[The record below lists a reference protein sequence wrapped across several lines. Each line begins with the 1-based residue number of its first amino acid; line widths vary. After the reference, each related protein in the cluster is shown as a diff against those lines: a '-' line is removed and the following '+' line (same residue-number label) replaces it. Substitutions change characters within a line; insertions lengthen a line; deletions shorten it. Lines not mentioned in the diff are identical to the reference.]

1 MDYNET
7 NATLDQVASEGN
19 FADIVFSEFFLEG
32 VATPI
37 LGIFGFFGNVL
48 SIKVS
53 NVIIITRNI
62 VEIFADFVI
71 YLIFKLYIVVCK
83 VLSSRELDMM
93 PSIKHLLKMLAAF
106 DAVFLVFT
114 LTLFCISAWSTS
126 YNDFVRPWLTPYFLP
141 GNHVIEAICSEY
153 T

>member
-7 NATLDQVASEGN
+7 NATLDEVASEGN

-53 NVIIITRNI
+53 NLIIIPQDI
-62 VEIFADFVI
+62 DD
-71 YLIFKLYIVVCK
+71 YLSPSPFISFSNYI
-83 VLSSRELDMM
+83 
-93 PSIKHLLKMLAAF
+93 LL
-106 DAVFLVFT
+106 
-114 LTLFCISAWSTS
+114 
-126 YNDFVRPWLTPYFLP
+126 FVRCFRQESW
-141 GNHVIEAICSEY
+141 I
-153 T
+153 

>member
-53 NVIIITRNI
+53 NVIIVPQNI
-62 VEIFADFVI
+62 DQSIFF
-71 YLIFKLYIVVCK
+71 
-83 VLSSRELDMM
+83 M
-93 PSIKHLLKMLAAF
+93 PSSFISFSNHILL
-106 DAVFLVFT
+106 
-114 LTLFCISAWSTS
+114 
-126 YNDFVRPWLTPYFLP
+126 FVRCCLQESW
-141 GNHVIEAICSEY
+141 I
-153 T
+153 

>member
-1 MDYNET
+1 MRIGFQTMDYNET

-53 NVIIITRNI
+53 NVIIVPQNI
-62 VEIFADFVI
+62 DQSILRKVNFRRLQII
-71 YLIFKLYIVVCK
+71 YCCL
-83 VLSSRELDMM
+83 
-93 PSIKHLLKMLAAF
+93 
-106 DAVFLVFT
+106 
-114 LTLFCISAWSTS
+114 
-126 YNDFVRPWLTPYFLP
+126 
-141 GNHVIEAICSEY
+141 
-153 T
+153 

>member
-1 MDYNET
+1 MRIGFQTMDYNET

-53 NVIIITRNI
+53 NVIIIPQNI
-62 VEIFADFVI
+62 VE
-71 YLIFKLYIVVCK
+71 
-83 VLSSRELDMM
+83 
-93 PSIKHLLKMLAAF
+93 
-106 DAVFLVFT
+106 
-114 LTLFCISAWSTS
+114 
-126 YNDFVRPWLTPYFLP
+126 
-141 GNHVIEAICSEY
+141 
-153 T
+153 

>member
-53 NVIIITRNI
+53 NVIIILQNI
-62 VEIFADFVI
+62 DE
-71 YLIFKLYIVVCK
+71 LILFIT
-83 VLSSRELDMM
+83 SSFI
-93 PSIKHLLKMLAAF
+93 SCSKHILL
-106 DAVFLVFT
+106 
-114 LTLFCISAWSTS
+114 
-126 YNDFVRPWLTPYFLP
+126 FVRCCLQESW
-141 GNHVIEAICSEY
+141 I
-153 T
+153 

>member
-53 NVIIITRNI
+53 NVIVIPQNI
-62 VEIFADFVI
+62 DE
-71 YLIFKLYIVVCK
+71 LILPP
-83 VLSSRELDMM
+83 SSFILF
-93 PSIKHLLKMLAAF
+93 SNYKM
-106 DAVFLVFT
+106 
-114 LTLFCISAWSTS
+114 I
-126 YNDFVRPWLTPYFLP
+126 FVRCYLQESW
-141 GNHVIEAICSEY
+141 I
-153 T
+153 

>member
-7 NATLDQVASEGN
+7 NTTLDQVASEGK

-53 NVIIITRNI
+53 NVIVIPQNI
-62 VEIFADFVI
+62 DELIFI
-71 YLIFKLYIVVCK
+71 YVIFKL
-83 VLSSRELDMM
+83 
-93 PSIKHLLKMLAAF
+93 
-106 DAVFLVFT
+106 
-114 LTLFCISAWSTS
+114 
-126 YNDFVRPWLTPYFLP
+126 
-141 GNHVIEAICSEY
+141 
-153 T
+153 

>member
-1 MDYNET
+1 MRIGFQTMDYNET

-62 VEIFADFVI
+62 VEWICLRHLSHFQII
-71 YLIFKLYIVVCK
+71 YF
-83 VLSSRELDMM
+83 
-93 PSIKHLLKMLAAF
+93 
-106 DAVFLVFT
+106 
-114 LTLFCISAWSTS
+114 
-126 YNDFVRPWLTPYFLP
+126 WL
-141 GNHVIEAICSEY
+141 
-153 T
+153 

>member
-1 MDYNET
+1 MNYNET
-7 NATLDQVASEGN
+7 NATVDQVASEGN

-48 SIKVS
+48 SIKVN
-53 NVIIITRNI
+53 NVIIIPQNIDVNI
-62 VEIFADFVI
+62 VYNFCNLQI
-71 YLIFKLYIVVCK
+71 YLILKLYIDICK

-141 GNHVIEAICSEY
+141 GEHIIQI